1 MYYQSQRIITFV
13 SADREMWLR
22 TISELYKNVSSLV
35 LKQEMFVLDFD
46 SSIDVESLK
55 PFHLVTVAN
64 IIHLIIG
71 SGMQVSIRNTNQEV
85 FNYIYNEL
93 SFYKYWSKG
102 KNYVEAKTSRNVF
115 NLWRIVESEKDLYAK
130 KVEDYFKKRYFQNKD
145 LSAISVSLVEA
156 YYNVFDHAM
165 ANGNAFSLIQYE
177 EESSKLFVA
186 ISDFGKGISKTVR
199 DYNTNINS
207 DHEAILKAIED
218 RFTVQSTVRNKG
230 FGLSIILAPT
240 EEARIFSGNGLVYKN
255 TDGDILGYETDF
267 SYPGTLIYYEI
278 DLSKME
284 SEELLE
290 EFTL

>member
-1 MYYQSQRIITFV
+1 M
-13 SADREMWLR
+13 
-22 TISELYKNVSSLV
+22 
-35 LKQEMFVLDFD
+35 
-46 SSIDVESLK
+46 
-55 PFHLVTVAN
+55 AN
-64 IIHLIIG
+64 IIHFTIDL
-71 SGMQVSIRNTNQEV
+71 GMHVGLYNTNQDV

-93 SFYKYWSKG
+93 SFYEYWNKG

-165 ANGNAFSLIQYE
+165 ANGNAFSLIQYDE
-177 EESSKLFVA
+177 DSSKLFVA
-186 ISDFGKGISKTVR
+186 ISDFGKGISRTVR
-199 DYNTNINS
+199 DYNTNICS
-207 DHEAILKAIED
+207 DCDAILKAIED
-218 RFTVQSTVRNKG
+218 RFTIQSTVRNKG
-230 FGLSIILAPT
+230 FGLSNILAPT
-240 EEARIFSGNGLVYKN
+240 EEARIFSGNGLVYKSI
-255 TDGDILGYETDF
+255 DGSIRGYESDF

-284 SEELLE
+284 TEELME